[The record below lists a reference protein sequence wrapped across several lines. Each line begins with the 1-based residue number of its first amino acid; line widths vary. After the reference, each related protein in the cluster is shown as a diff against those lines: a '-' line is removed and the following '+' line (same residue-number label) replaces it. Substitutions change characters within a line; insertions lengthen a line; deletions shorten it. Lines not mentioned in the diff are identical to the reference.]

1 MLQVSYP
8 LPCPHPRCAPA
19 MDDQC
24 NGNYSQS
31 IKWPVRLLFYVIALE
46 YTRVILTVENVD
58 NISIRS
64 LLLNPKLNQKHLSDI
79 NPDSEI
85 SLQRT
90 LLVPQISILYRQ
102 LSATWRFVFYVNR
115 HDNILV
121 SFAFSKWRPQRNL
134 SKSIS
139 ATDKFHGMFEMS
151 YENENFILENFFKLS
166 SLCYILWFA
175 ILQIGCNIK
184 Y

>member
-1 MLQVSYP
+1 
-8 LPCPHPRCAPA
+8 
-19 MDDQC
+19 MDDLC

-46 YTRVILTVENVD
+46 YTRAILTVENVD

-64 LLLNPKLNQKHLSDI
+64 LLLNPKLNKKTLSDI
-79 NPDSEI
+79 NPDSGI

-90 LLVPQISILYRQ
+90 LLVPKISILCRQ
-102 LSATWRFVFYVNR
+102 LSATGRFVFYVNR

-121 SFAFSKWRPQRNL
+121 SFAFSKLRPQRNL
-134 SKSIS
+134 PKSIS
-139 ATDKFHGMFEMS
+139 ADKFHGMFEMS

-166 SLCYILWFA
+166 SLCYIL
-175 ILQIGCNIK
+175 
-184 Y
+184 